1 MPLGRYQVC
10 ERLLQDVDVFWFFF
24 FFFQQ
29 MILSQAWVFMNS
41 LLPSISS
48 QILYIVLF
56 TFTTVLTRE
65 VQVTSGAP

>member
-1 MPLGRYQVC
+1 MFFG
-10 ERLLQDVDVFWFFF
+10 FF

-48 QILYIVLF
+48 QILHIVLL
-56 TFTTVLTRE
+56 TFPTVLTRG

>member
-1 MPLGRYQVC
+1 MFFV
-10 ERLLQDVDVFWFFF
+10 FFF
-24 FFFQQ
+24 FSADD
-29 MILSQAWVFMNS
+29 IITSRVFMNS

-56 TFTTVLTRE
+56 TFPTVLTRG